1 MVSRPFNNFISSLSY
16 KQDIPDMDVAPIMVT
31 PTTMAIVTTGEL
43 QGMGTAI
50 MVLTVLM
57 LIIGYIILHKLFG
70 KHEPNRDIP

>member
-1 MVSRPFNNFISSLSY
+1 
-16 KQDIPDMDVAPIMVT
+16 MDVIHTVT

-43 QGMGTAI
+43 QGMGTVI

-70 KHEPNRDIP
+70 KHEPRRDIP